1 MRRWTEAPWARKSR
15 SISTLLHV
23 AARCYE
29 VVSKGTSCWNNV
41 APDPECVG
49 AKISRACSGYRPAG
63 TLLRSVWFAGVPCRR
78 DASLSKIKT
87 MVLGSLRL
95 PAELQFDI
103 TRYSH
108 RSKYRL
114 NYSGML
120 NRHTAGASR
129 TMSGDRYGERE
140 WRDCTYHWG
149 AALVVCVIQ
158 QPARLAPNDVPCFLQ
173 VALLNGVS
181 ESR

>member
-63 TLLRSVWFAGVPCRR
+63 TLLRSVWFASVPCRR

-108 RSKYRL
+108 RCQSIVSITAVCSTGTLPGQVERCL
-114 NYSGML
+114 EIGMGNVSG
-120 NRHTAGASR
+120 GI
-129 TMSGDRYGERE
+129 
-140 WRDCTYHWG
+140 
-149 AALVVCVIQ
+149 ALTTGV
-158 QPARLAPNDVPCFLQ
+158 QPW
-173 VALLNGVS
+173 
-181 ESR
+181 